1 MNEKVI
7 KTSLSIGG
15 ILMGYMLA
23 NKFFR
28 LRFHETWLFKQRK
41 QVNIHTLLFLNRIDI
56 FLNCA
61 FFIY

>member
-7 KTSLSIGG
+7 ETSLSIGG

-41 QVNIHTLLFLNRIDI
+41 QVNIHTII
-56 FLNCA
+56 FK
-61 FFIY
+61 